1 MIPVFKY
8 LCGVCVGREEGEHN
22 VYCTKFM
29 PIVPYSGNPIMN
41 NIYR

>member
-22 VYCTKFM
+22 VYCTKFK
-29 PIVPYSGNPIMN
+29 PTKYTIKLK
-41 NIYR
+41 